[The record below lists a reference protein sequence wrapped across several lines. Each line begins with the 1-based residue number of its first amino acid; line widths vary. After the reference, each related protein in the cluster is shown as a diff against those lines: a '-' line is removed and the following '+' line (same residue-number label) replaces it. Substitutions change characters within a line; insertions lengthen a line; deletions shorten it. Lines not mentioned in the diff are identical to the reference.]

1 MTDSEGTTASAEE
14 VNASMKQAFVRTF
27 ARSISVGANI
37 DFGHFSVC
45 GQESNIPVDAQQAE
59 QNEDKYASGA
69 PGHTEEAET
78 DHEQKEKPGSA
89 HTGTIQNEDDK
100 SGPTDLGDAREA
112 STVRLYCAYFNVGL
126 TSDGWAVA
134 AGSQGGLPGL
144 T

>member
-1 MTDSEGTTASAEE
+1 
-14 VNASMKQAFVRTF
+14 MKQAFVRTS
-27 ARSISVGANI
+27 ARSISVGAHI
-37 DFGHFSVC
+37 DYGCFSVC

-69 PGHTEEAET
+69 PGQTEEAET
-78 DHEQKEKPGSA
+78 DHEQKEKSGSA

-112 STVRLYCAYFNVGL
+112 STVRLYCAYFNVAL